1 MRNSYSLSRR
11 GQVWYPHRGPE
22 RTKLIMSV
30 LIFFQSYLSGA
41 RAWVPR
47 RTRRSVVA
55 CVSMLAAACAG
66 AGGLARAQQNATL
79 PMAPSTLVAELPA
92 KAVDRAAGQP
102 LANRAFTNLSFMAQ
116 AEASSGGRFRV
127 EQATPGALALSLD
140 DAIDRGLKHNL
151 QVLLAAQ
158 TEQSVHGQIL
168 GVFFALLPNMRVT
181 AYTNTL
187 ELNLA
192 AMGFKP
198 SSFAAFGLAPGTV
211 HEIVKV
217 DTTSA
222 QLSANQVLFNL
233 PDFYLYQAAKKAGDV
248 VAMNLLNVRGGVVDA
263 IGTQYLAALADQAQ
277 IANAQSLVTA
287 DEEVLRQATL
297 AHDAGVG
304 INLDV
309 LRARVQLQSEQ
320 QALVRAQ
327 STFAKDKIAINRL
340 LGLPAEQEL
349 NLTDAVPYANLAEM
363 PLEQA
368 CALAYQR
375 RKDLLT
381 LTAQLEVAQR
391 AQKAVKYQ
399 HLPSLSFNSDYGV
412 LGVTHGNY
420 HGVFTAQGTLKI
432 PIFEEGRF
440 RGESEVAA
448 AQQISLQRQ
457 IASLKITI
465 DAQIRASRMD
475 VESSAELVKV
485 ARSNVELASQAL
497 ADTRDRFSAG
507 VADNLPVVE
516 AQAALAAAQSRLI
529 ATEFLFNQSKLT
541 LARNTGVVETQ
552 YNQYL
557 GRYQSLVP
565 SPPGL

>member
-1 MRNSYSLSRR
+1 
-11 GQVWYPHRGPE
+11 
-22 RTKLIMSV
+22 
-30 LIFFQSYLSGA
+30 
-41 RAWVPR
+41 
-47 RTRRSVVA
+47 
-55 CVSMLAAACAG
+55 
-66 AGGLARAQQNATL
+66 
-79 PMAPSTLVAELPA
+79 MAPSSLRAALPA
-92 KAVDRAAGQP
+92 NSVDRAADQP
-102 LANRAFTNLSFMAQ
+102 LADRVHQNHSFPRQAFAGQ
-116 AEASSGGRFRV
+116 AGETAGLRFPV
-127 EQATPGALALSLD
+127 EQATPGALPLSLD
-140 DAIDRGLKHNL
+140 DAIGRGLKHNL

-158 TEQSVHGQIL
+158 SEQSVRGQVL
-168 GVFFALLPNMRVT
+168 GVYFALLPNMRAT
-181 AYTNTL
+181 AYTNAL

-198 SSFAAFGLAPGTV
+198 SSLAAFGFPPGTV

-222 QLSANQVLFNL
+222 QFSADQVLFNL
-233 PDFYLYQAAKKAGDV
+233 TDFYLYQAAKKASNV
-248 VAMNLLNVRGGVVDA
+248 VA
-263 IGTQYLAALADQAQ
+263 T
-277 IANAQSLVTA
+277 NAQALLTA

-304 INLDV
+304 TNLDV

-327 STFAKDKIAINRL
+327 NTFAKDKIALNRL
-340 LGLPAEQEL
+340 IGLSAEQEL
-349 NLTDAVPYANLAEM
+349 TLTDAVPYAELAGM
-363 PLEQA
+363 PLDQA
-368 CALAYQR
+368 RALAYER
-375 RKDLLT
+375 RKDLLA

-391 AQKAVKYQ
+391 AQKAVKYER
-399 HLPSLSFNSDYGV
+399 LPSLSFNSDYGV

-448 AQQISLQRQ
+448 TQQVSLQRQ

-475 VESSAELVKV
+475 VESSTALVKV
-485 ARSNVELASQAL
+485 ARSNVELAAQAL
-497 ADTRDRFSAG
+497 ADTRDRFAAG

-529 ATEFLFNQSKLT
+529 ATEFQFNQAKLT

-557 GRYQSLVP
+557 GR
-565 SPPGL
+565 